1 MCQDHKGRIDG
12 LSLTSKISRGWDSN
26 EIEKLKQTIPWPVS
40 VKCCKRI
47 ELLSGFN
54 EFNAKHRTAR

>member
-1 MCQDHKGRIDG
+1 MDG